1 VSGDY
6 FRINP
11 AANVGGTAGAFRGK
25 RLIHPAT
32 FALSMRQR
40 FSAQPEFGL
49 VPIEQIVLPRKSR
62 DELPPILAGLQW
74 IWTQPALKAEIFAL
88 LEAKILAGKKVTGR
102 TGLDLWQI
110 LVLGVVRLGLDAD
123 YDRLEHLA
131 NYDTLIRQFLGVPAA
146 PFGTDDRRFGHQ
158 TLRDNVALLDE
169 ATLREINA
177 RVAAAGR
184 VIFKKNDRAPVAP
197 LELKVDTY
205 VLETDV
211 HFPTDL
217 NLLWDAGRK
226 CVDWIEKLH
235 AQPDLTLPGWRKA
248 KAWRRRLKS
257 LQRRTSKTVH
267 GGGGPA
273 GAKATRVTQAV
284 REYLAAGHDLAAK
297 VSASLLA
304 LCDQPVLPPQWEALQ
319 YFHAMLLKHLDLV
332 DRRLLR
338 HETIPA
344 AEKVYSLFE
353 PHTEWIQ
360 KGKARPNVELGHRFL
375 VATDQHELVQDYAVL
390 IGGAEVDQSLPVV
403 DRLLHRYGAGS
414 LASLSFD
421 KGFTRADDRELLRLY
436 VPTVVMPKRGKKNA
450 AETAQEQGKQFVA
463 LRHQHSA
470 VESDINSLEHHGLNR
485 CLDVGLDGYQRY
497 AGYGILAY
505 NLHVIGREL
514 QARAR
519 RRAALERAAA

>member
-184 VIFKKNDRAPVAP
+184 VIFKK
-197 LELKVDTY
+197 
-205 VLETDV
+205 
-211 HFPTDL
+211 
-217 NLLWDAGRK
+217 
-226 CVDWIEKLH
+226 
-235 AQPDLTLPGWRKA
+235 
-248 KAWRRRLKS
+248 
-257 LQRRTSKTVH
+257 
-267 GGGGPA
+267 
-273 GAKATRVTQAV
+273 TR
-284 REYLAAGHDLAAK
+284 
-297 VSASLLA
+297 
-304 LCDQPVLPPQWEALQ
+304 P
-319 YFHAMLLKHLDLV
+319 
-332 DRRLLR
+332 
-338 HETIPA
+338 
-344 AEKVYSLFE
+344 
-353 PHTEWIQ
+353 
-360 KGKARPNVELGHRFL
+360 
-375 VATDQHELVQDYAVL
+375 
-390 IGGAEVDQSLPVV
+390 
-403 DRLLHRYGAGS
+403 
-414 LASLSFD
+414 
-421 KGFTRADDRELLRLY
+421 
-436 VPTVVMPKRGKKNA
+436 
-450 AETAQEQGKQFVA
+450 
-463 LRHQHSA
+463 
-470 VESDINSLEHHGLNR
+470 
-485 CLDVGLDGYQRY
+485 
-497 AGYGILAY
+497 
-505 NLHVIGREL
+505 
-514 QARAR
+514 RAR
-519 RRAALERAAA
+519 RAP

>member
-1 VSGDY
+1 MRHP
-6 FRINP
+6 F
-11 AANVGGTAGAFRGK
+11 TAQ
-25 RLIHPAT
+25 
-32 FALSMRQR
+32 S
-40 FSAQPEFGL
+40 EFGL
-49 VPIEQIVLPRKSR
+49 VPIEKIVLPLKSR

-74 IWTQPALKAEIFAL
+74 IWSHPTLKAEILAL
-88 LEAKILAGKKVTGR
+88 LEAKILAGKKATGR

-110 LVLGVVRLGLDAD
+110 LVLGVVRLGLDAN
-123 YDRLEHLA
+123 YDRLEDLA
-131 NYDTLIRQFLGVPAA
+131 NHHTLIRQFLGVPAA
-146 PFGTDDRRFGHQ
+146 PFGADDRRFAHQ

-184 VIFKKNDRAPVAP
+184 TVFKKNERAPVAP
-197 LELKVDTY
+197 LEIKVDTY

-226 CVDWIEKLH
+226 CVDLIEKLH
-235 AQPDLTLPGWRKA
+235 AQPGLTLPGWRKA
-248 KAWRRRLKS
+248 KDWRRRLKS
-257 LQRRTSKTVH
+257 LQRSTSQIVH
-267 GGGGPA
+267 RSGGPA
-273 GAKATRVTQAV
+273 ATKAARVRVAV
-284 REYLAAGHDLAAK
+284 REYLDAGHELAAK
-297 VSASLLA
+297 VSASLLS
-304 LCDQPVLPPQWEALQ
+304 LCDQPVILPQWEALQ
-319 YFHAMLLKHLDLV
+319 YFHAMLRKHLDLV
-332 DRRLLR
+332 ERRLLQ

-375 VATDQHELVQDYAVL
+375 VATDQHELVQDYTVL
-390 IGGAEVDQSLPVV
+390 LGEAEVDQSIPVA
-403 DRLLHRYGAGS
+403 DRLLHRYGADS

-421 KGFTRADDRELLRLY
+421 KGFTRAADRELLCLY

-450 AETAQEQGKQFVA
+450 TETAQENKKTFVA

-485 CLDVGLDGYQRY
+485 CRDVGLAGYHRY

-514 QARAR
+514 QARGR
-519 RRAALERAAA
+519 RRDATEPAAA